1 MCGILGFAARPGE
14 SVDVRARSVADA
26 LQSLRH
32 RGPDL
37 QDTWG
42 EERVWLGHARL
53 SIIDLSPL
61 GSQPMHTAD
70 RRHVIAYNG
79 EVYNFRE
86 LAASLTGL
94 RSSSDTEV
102 VLRLVAEQ
110 GPAAFARFN
119 GMFAF
124 ALLDRTA
131 RKLWLVR
138 DRLGI
143 KPLFYSVDARGL
155 AFASEIKAIHAMR
168 GTRPV
173 CDVSAL
179 HEWLYYGNPHG
190 ERTLHAGIHQLPPGH
205 FLELD
210 LDSFAITTRAYWS
223 LADQARQPRTAPDV
237 PAAIA
242 RTRELLED
250 AVRRQLVA
258 DVPVGLFLSGG
269 VDSSALAAFAVRHY
283 PGKLA
288 TYCAGFD
295 FQEGAG
301 DLPRAREVAKHFGT
315 EHHEI
320 HIPGSDVA
328 GLVEKL
334 VWHHDMP
341 FADAANIPLALLAG
355 RISSHTK
362 VVLQGDG
369 GDELFCGYSR
379 YFTLARRRL
388 LRAAAWACLPLLN
401 VTPRKALHYRAR
413 RFLRAVSEP
422 RLADAM
428 ALLLTSEDRS
438 LRPEKV
444 LGPALRAAAQRVDP
458 FARHRETLAPF
469 LDQDPVNQMSFVDLL
484 VTLPDKFL
492 EKVDRATMSASL
504 EVRVPFLDHD
514 LVDFVVGLPGG
525 FKAPN
530 GRRKWLLKQALAG
543 IVPDNVLH
551 ASKSGLDVPYGRWL
565 QGALAPL
572 FFDHL
577 ARFETRQPGLLDATE
592 LRRLHAATG
601 AGGKDDSFMLWKVLN
616 FMIWANNSDV
626 EFRV

>member
-1 MCGILGFAARPGE
+1 MCGIVGFAARPGE
-14 SVDVRARSVADA
+14 GVDAQAKSVGDA

-37 QDTWG
+37 QDGWG
-42 EERVWLGHARL
+42 DGRVWLGHARL

-61 GSQPMHTAD
+61 GSQPMHTPEQ
-70 RRHVIAYNG
+70 RHVIAYNG

-102 VLRLVAEQ
+102 VLRLAAEQ
-110 GPAAFARFN
+110 GPRAFASFN

-131 RKLWLVR
+131 KKLWLVR

-143 KPLFYSVDARGL
+143 KPLFYSVDSRGL

-168 GTRPV
+168 GSRPV
-173 CDVSAL
+173 CEVAAL

-190 ERTLHAGIHQLPPGH
+190 ERTLHAGIRQLLPGH
-205 FLELD
+205 YLELD
-210 LDSFAITTRAYWS
+210 LETFAITTRAYWS
-223 LADQARQPRTAPDV
+223 LAEQAGAPRTAADV
-237 PAAIA
+237 PSAIA
-242 RTRELLED
+242 RTRELLEE

-301 DLPRAREVAKHFGT
+301 DLPRAREVAKLFGT
-315 EHHEI
+315 DHHEI
-320 HIPGSDVA
+320 HIAGANVA
-328 GLVEKL
+328 EVVEKL
-334 VWHHDMP
+334 VWNHDMP

-355 RISSHTK
+355 RISSHTR

-388 LRAAAWACLPLLN
+388 LRAGAWAFLPLLGL
-401 VTPRKALHYRAR
+401 TPRNALHYRAR
-413 RFLRAVSEP
+413 RFLRAVSESQ
-422 RLADAM
+422 LANAM

-438 LRPEKV
+438 LVPEKV
-444 LGPALRAAAQRVDP
+444 LGPALRAAVDRFDP
-458 FARHRETLAPF
+458 FARHREALAPF
-469 LDQDPVNQMSFVDLL
+469 LGQDPVNQMSFVDLL

-514 LVDFVVGLPGG
+514 LVDFVVGLPGD
-525 FKAPN
+525 FKAPQ
-530 GRRKWLLKQALAG
+530 GRRKWLLKQALSG
-543 IVPDNVLH
+543 TVPDSVLY
-551 ASKSGLDVPYGRWL
+551 APKAGLDVPYGRWL

-577 ARFETRQPGLLDATE
+577 ARFETRNPGLLDATE

-601 AGGKDDSFMLWKVLN
+601 AGGKDDSFMLWKMLN